1 MNTLENH
8 TAELCRAIAEEI
20 RQVGLLVEE
29 LAAVLVS
36 DEELALKHIHRL
48 QSFDLVIQR
57 TGESARLLDRLAS
70 GIHSHQAI
78 DGVCLEALQDRL
90 RAATRTN

>member
-1 MNTLENH
+1 MNSVENH

-36 DEELALKHIHRL
+36 DEEVALKHIHRL
-48 QSFDLVIQR
+48 QAFDLVIQR

-70 GIHSHQAI
+70 GVHSHQAI
-78 DGVCLEALQDRL
+78 DAVSLEALQSRL
-90 RAATRTN
+90 RAATRPN